1 MDSSQFS
8 LMKHHLLT
16 LLLLL
21 IPVSLVAGRCQE
33 NQQSLLLQ
41 LKHGLNFSRS
51 FSQKLVEWNAS
62 TECCEWPGIRCDSGG
77 LGRVIGLNLSYES
90 ITGGGGLDNS
100 VALFNLQYLKV
111 LDLSFNHFNT
121 TVPAALANLTN
132 LRYLNLSAGSFFGQ
146 VPASISR
153 MTSLV
158 GLDLSSQDYYS
169 YSGFAPQL
177 KLEKPNLA
185 LLVRNL
191 TQLTDLRLDGVNLS
205 AQGKEWCQALSSSL
219 RNLKVLSM
227 SRCNLSGPID
237 PSLSKLKSLSIV
249 ELKENNFS
257 SPFPDSFAELRNLT
271 SLSLMSCELIGKFPA
286 KILQIPTLELL
297 DLSKNIMLQG
307 VLPNFQQNHSMKT
320 LKLSETSFNGVLPP
334 SIGNLENLSWI
345 DISKSN
351 FIGTIPKTLG
361 SLTQL
366 EHLGFSFNNFTGPIP
381 RFIFELESLEA
392 LYLSSNRFSGNIQL
406 SWTQKLQNLKFL
418 DLSYNNLTVDTS
430 GNSSI
435 FPQLEVLVLTSCNLR
450 TFPDLDNQSRLAWLD
465 LSDNNINGVV
475 PRWIPESTSLIYLNI
490 SCNNLVSLHVQPTS
504 LPFLQYL
511 DMHHNQLQGEVSNI
525 LALTLSYVDCS
536 HNRFNGSLPAE
547 VIDNHP
553 LGYLSL
559 SNNSLTGP
567 IPTSICNFSNLE
579 VLDLSDN
586 NLNDRIPDC
595 LIENTKTLLVL
606 DLSGNKLS
614 GDIPNIFQ
622 ASCSLETLDLN
633 NNQFQGRVPKSLES
647 CTALQVLDLGNNK
660 ISDVFPCL
668 GRINSSLRV
677 LILRNNLFHGS
688 VWCPHDLHSTWQN
701 LQIVDLAFNNFHGP
715 LNAQFLTTWEAMMR
729 ADGNEMNNHLRH
741 GPVLIRDSYYEDSI
755 TLSNKGLQT
764 EYVKILK
771 VFKSIDF
778 SSNNFDGT
786 IPQVMGKFTALQIL
800 NLSHNAFTSQI
811 PSVLGN
817 LSNLESLD
825 LSNNRLNGRIPK
837 ELADMS
843 FLAVLNLSDNNL
855 NGSIPIGSQFQ
866 TFDNT
871 SFGGNRN
878 LCGQPLSKSCF
889 APPAPPKII
898 VGESTTSINW
908 DLLSKAFGFIFG
920 LGVVMLP
927 AALWPSFRVWYWPK
941 IDYLLIWM
949 FPKIYVK
956 DWNNRLRTSRRQQR
970 RSKQTMTSS
979 QQNHSPAISYP

>member
-1 MDSSQFS
+1 
-8 LMKHHLLT
+8 MKHHLLT

-62 TECCEWPGIRCDSGG
+62 TECCEWPGIRCDSGV

-90 ITGGGGLDNS
+90 ITGGGGIDNS

-111 LDLSFNHFNT
+111 LDF
-121 TVPAALANLTN
+121 
-132 LRYLNLSAGSFFGQ
+132 
-146 VPASISR
+146 
-153 MTSLV
+153 
-158 GLDLSSQDYYS
+158 
-169 YSGFAPQL
+169 
-177 KLEKPNLA
+177 
-185 LLVRNL
+185 
-191 TQLTDLRLDGVNLS
+191 
-205 AQGKEWCQALSSSL
+205 
-219 RNLKVLSM
+219 
-227 SRCNLSGPID
+227 
-237 PSLSKLKSLSIV
+237 
-249 ELKENNFS
+249 
-257 SPFPDSFAELRNLT
+257 
-271 SLSLMSCELIGKFPA
+271 
-286 KILQIPTLELL
+286 
-297 DLSKNIMLQG
+297 
-307 VLPNFQQNHSMKT
+307 
-320 LKLSETSFNGVLPP
+320 
-334 SIGNLENLSWI
+334 
-345 DISKSN
+345 

-366 EHLGFSFNNFTGPIP
+366 EHLDFSFNNFTGPIP
-381 RFIFELESLEA
+381 RFIFELETLEA
-392 LYLSSNRFSGNIQL
+392 LYLSTNRFSGNIQL

-418 DLSYNNLTVDTS
+418 DLSYNNLTV
-430 GNSSI
+430 
-435 FPQLEVLVLTSCNLR
+435 
-450 TFPDLDNQSRLAWLD
+450 
-465 LSDNNINGVV
+465 
-475 PRWIPESTSLIYLNI
+475 
-490 SCNNLVSLHVQPTS
+490 
-504 LPFLQYL
+504 
-511 DMHHNQLQGEVSNI
+511 
-525 LALTLSYVDCS
+525 
-536 HNRFNGSLPAE
+536 AE

-567 IPTSICNFSNLE
+567 IPTSICNFANLE

-586 NLNDRIPDC
+586 HLNDIIPDC

-622 ASCSLETLDLN
+622 APCSLETLDLN

-647 CTALQVLDLGNNK
+647 CKALQVLDLGNNK

-688 VWCPHDLHSTWQN
+688 IWCPHDLHSTWQN

-715 LNAQFLTTWEAMMR
+715 LNAQFLTTWEAM
-729 ADGNEMNNHLRH
+729 NNHLRH
-741 GPVLIRDSYYEDSI
+741 GPVFIRDSYYEDSI
-755 TLSNKGLQT
+755 TLSNKGHQT
-764 EYVKILK
+764 EYVKILE

-825 LSNNRLNGRIPK
+825 LSNNRLTGRIPK

-871 SFGGNRN
+871 SFGGNPN
-878 LCGQPLSKSCF
+878 LCGQPLFKSCF

-949 FPKIYVK
+949 FPKIYLK
-956 DWNNRLRTSRRQQR
+956 DRNNRLRTRRRQQR

-979 QQNHSPAISYP
+979 QQNHSPAISCT

>member
-1 MDSSQFS
+1 
-8 LMKHHLLT
+8 MKHHLLT

-62 TECCEWPGIRCDSGG
+62 TECCEWPGIRCDSGV

-90 ITGGGGLDNS
+90 ITGGGGIDNS

-146 VPASISR
+146 VPASFSR

-158 GLDLSSQDYYS
+158 GLDLSR
-169 YSGFAPQL
+169 FAPRL

-205 AQGKEWCQALSSSL
+205 AQGKEWCQALSPSL

-286 KILQIPTLELL
+286 K
-297 DLSKNIMLQG
+297 
-307 VLPNFQQNHSMKT
+307 
-320 LKLSETSFNGVLPP
+320 
-334 SIGNLENLSWI
+334 
-345 DISKSN
+345 
-351 FIGTIPKTLG
+351 TLG

-366 EHLGFSFNNFTGPIP
+366 EHLDFSFNNFTGPIP
-381 RFIFELESLEA
+381 RFIFELETLEA
-392 LYLSSNRFSGNIQL
+392 LYLSTNRFS
-406 SWTQKLQNLKFL
+406 
-418 DLSYNNLTVDTS
+418 
-430 GNSSI
+430 
-435 FPQLEVLVLTSCNLR
+435 
-450 TFPDLDNQSRLAWLD
+450 
-465 LSDNNINGVV
+465 
-475 PRWIPESTSLIYLNI
+475 
-490 SCNNLVSLHVQPTS
+490 
-504 LPFLQYL
+504 
-511 DMHHNQLQGEVSNI
+511 
-525 LALTLSYVDCS
+525 
-536 HNRFNGSLPAE
+536 

-567 IPTSICNFSNLE
+567 IPTSICNFANLE

-586 NLNDRIPDC
+586 
-595 LIENTKTLLVL
+595 
-606 DLSGNKLS
+606 
-614 GDIPNIFQ
+614 
-622 ASCSLETLDLN
+622 
-633 NNQFQGRVPKSLES
+633 
-647 CTALQVLDLGNNK
+647 
-660 ISDVFPCL
+660 
-668 GRINSSLRV
+668 
-677 LILRNNLFHGS
+677 
-688 VWCPHDLHSTWQN
+688 
-701 LQIVDLAFNNFHGP
+701 
-715 LNAQFLTTWEAMMR
+715 
-729 ADGNEMNNHLRH
+729 
-741 GPVLIRDSYYEDSI
+741 YYEDSI
-755 TLSNKGLQT
+755 TLSNKGHQT
-764 EYVKILK
+764 EYVKILE

-825 LSNNRLNGRIPK
+825 LSNNRLTGRIPK

-871 SFGGNRN
+871 SFGGNPN
-878 LCGQPLSKSCF
+878 LCGQPLFKSCF

-949 FPKIYVK
+949 FPKIYLK
-956 DWNNRLRTSRRQQR
+956 DRNNRLRTRRRQQR

-979 QQNHSPAISYP
+979 QQNHSPAISCT

>member
-1 MDSSQFS
+1 
-8 LMKHHLLT
+8 
-16 LLLLL
+16 
-21 IPVSLVAGRCQE
+21 
-33 NQQSLLLQ
+33 
-41 LKHGLNFSRS
+41 
-51 FSQKLVEWNAS
+51 
-62 TECCEWPGIRCDSGG
+62 
-77 LGRVIGLNLSYES
+77 
-90 ITGGGGLDNS
+90 
-100 VALFNLQYLKV
+100 
-111 LDLSFNHFNT
+111 
-121 TVPAALANLTN
+121 
-132 LRYLNLSAGSFFGQ
+132 
-146 VPASISR
+146 
-153 MTSLV
+153 
-158 GLDLSSQDYYS
+158 
-169 YSGFAPQL
+169 
-177 KLEKPNLA
+177 
-185 LLVRNL
+185 
-191 TQLTDLRLDGVNLS
+191 
-205 AQGKEWCQALSSSL
+205 
-219 RNLKVLSM
+219 
-227 SRCNLSGPID
+227 
-237 PSLSKLKSLSIV
+237 
-249 ELKENNFS
+249 
-257 SPFPDSFAELRNLT
+257 
-271 SLSLMSCELIGKFPA
+271 
-286 KILQIPTLELL
+286 
-297 DLSKNIMLQG
+297 
-307 VLPNFQQNHSMKT
+307 MKT

-366 EHLGFSFNNFTGPIP
+366 EHLDFSFNNFTGPIP
-381 RFIFELESLEA
+381 RFIFELETLEA
-392 LYLSSNRFSGNIQL
+392 LYLSTNRFSGNIQL

-475 PRWIPESTSLIYLNI
+475 PL
-490 SCNNLVSLHVQPTS
+490 
-504 LPFLQYL
+504 
-511 DMHHNQLQGEVSNI
+511 
-525 LALTLSYVDCS
+525 
-536 HNRFNGSLPAE
+536 
-547 VIDNHP
+547 IDNHP

-567 IPTSICNFSNLE
+567 IPTSICNFANLE

-586 NLNDRIPDC
+586 HLN
-595 LIENTKTLLVL
+595 
-606 DLSGNKLS
+606 
-614 GDIPNIFQ
+614 
-622 ASCSLETLDLN
+622 
-633 NNQFQGRVPKSLES
+633 
-647 CTALQVLDLGNNK
+647 
-660 ISDVFPCL
+660 
-668 GRINSSLRV
+668 
-677 LILRNNLFHGS
+677 
-688 VWCPHDLHSTWQN
+688 
-701 LQIVDLAFNNFHGP
+701 
-715 LNAQFLTTWEAMMR
+715 
-729 ADGNEMNNHLRH
+729 
-741 GPVLIRDSYYEDSI
+741 SI
-755 TLSNKGLQT
+755 TLSNKGHQT
-764 EYVKILK
+764 EYVKILE

-825 LSNNRLNGRIPK
+825 LSNNRLTGRIPK

-871 SFGGNRN
+871 SFGGNPN
-878 LCGQPLSKSCF
+878 LCGQPLFKSCF

-949 FPKIYVK
+949 FPKIYLK
-956 DWNNRLRTSRRQQR
+956 DRNNRLRTRRRQQR

-979 QQNHSPAISYP
+979 QQNHSPAISCT

>member
-1 MDSSQFS
+1 
-8 LMKHHLLT
+8 
-16 LLLLL
+16 
-21 IPVSLVAGRCQE
+21 
-33 NQQSLLLQ
+33 
-41 LKHGLNFSRS
+41 
-51 FSQKLVEWNAS
+51 
-62 TECCEWPGIRCDSGG
+62 
-77 LGRVIGLNLSYES
+77 
-90 ITGGGGLDNS
+90 
-100 VALFNLQYLKV
+100 
-111 LDLSFNHFNT
+111 
-121 TVPAALANLTN
+121 
-132 LRYLNLSAGSFFGQ
+132 
-146 VPASISR
+146 
-153 MTSLV
+153 
-158 GLDLSSQDYYS
+158 
-169 YSGFAPQL
+169 
-177 KLEKPNLA
+177 
-185 LLVRNL
+185 
-191 TQLTDLRLDGVNLS
+191 
-205 AQGKEWCQALSSSL
+205 
-219 RNLKVLSM
+219 
-227 SRCNLSGPID
+227 
-237 PSLSKLKSLSIV
+237 
-249 ELKENNFS
+249 
-257 SPFPDSFAELRNLT
+257 
-271 SLSLMSCELIGKFPA
+271 
-286 KILQIPTLELL
+286 
-297 DLSKNIMLQG
+297 
-307 VLPNFQQNHSMKT
+307 MKT

-366 EHLGFSFNNFTGPIP
+366 EHLDFSFNNFTGPIP
-381 RFIFELESLEA
+381 RFIFELETLEA
-392 LYLSSNRFSGNIQL
+392 LYLSTNRFSGNIQL

-490 SCNNLVSLHVQPTS
+490 SCNNL
-504 LPFLQYL
+504 
-511 DMHHNQLQGEVSNI
+511 NQLQGEVSNI

-567 IPTSICNFSNLE
+567 IPTSICNFANLE

-586 NLNDRIPDC
+586 HLNDIIPDC

-622 ASCSLETLDLN
+622 APCSLETLDLN

-647 CTALQVLDLGNNK
+647 CKALQVLDLGNNK

-688 VWCPHDLHSTWQN
+688 IWCPHDLHSTWQN

-729 ADGNEMNNHLRH
+729 ADGN
-741 GPVLIRDSYYEDSI
+741 GPVFIRDSYYEDSI
-755 TLSNKGLQT
+755 TLSNKGHQT
-764 EYVKILK
+764 EYVKILE

-825 LSNNRLNGRIPK
+825 LSNNRLTGRIPK

-871 SFGGNRN
+871 SFGGNPN
-878 LCGQPLSKSCF
+878 LCGQPLFKSCF

-949 FPKIYVK
+949 FPKIYLK
-956 DWNNRLRTSRRQQR
+956 DRNNRLRTRRRQQR

-979 QQNHSPAISYP
+979 QQNHSPAISCT

>member
-1 MDSSQFS
+1 
-8 LMKHHLLT
+8 MKHHLLT

-62 TECCEWPGIRCDSGG
+62 TECCEWPGIRCDSGV

-90 ITGGGGLDNS
+90 ITG
-100 VALFNLQYLKV
+100 
-111 LDLSFNHFNT
+111 T

-146 VPASISR
+146 VPASFSR

-158 GLDLSSQDYYS
+158 GLDLS
-169 YSGFAPQL
+169 
-177 KLEKPNLA
+177 K
-185 LLVRNL
+185 
-191 TQLTDLRLDGVNLS
+191 
-205 AQGKEWCQALSSSL
+205 
-219 RNLKVLSM
+219 
-227 SRCNLSGPID
+227 
-237 PSLSKLKSLSIV
+237 
-249 ELKENNFS
+249 
-257 SPFPDSFAELRNLT
+257 
-271 SLSLMSCELIGKFPA
+271 
-286 KILQIPTLELL
+286 
-297 DLSKNIMLQG
+297 
-307 VLPNFQQNHSMKT
+307 
-320 LKLSETSFNGVLPP
+320 TSFNGVLPP

-351 FIGTIPKTLG
+351 FIGTIPKTL
-361 SLTQL
+361 
-366 EHLGFSFNNFTGPIP
+366 
-381 RFIFELESLEA
+381 
-392 LYLSSNRFSGNIQL
+392 
-406 SWTQKLQNLKFL
+406 
-418 DLSYNNLTVDTS
+418 
-430 GNSSI
+430 
-435 FPQLEVLVLTSCNLR
+435 
-450 TFPDLDNQSRLAWLD
+450 NQSRLAWLD

-475 PRWIPESTSLIYLNI
+475 PRWIPESTSL
-490 SCNNLVSLHVQPTS
+490 
-504 LPFLQYL
+504 
-511 DMHHNQLQGEVSNI
+511 
-525 LALTLSYVDCS
+525 
-536 HNRFNGSLPAE
+536 
-547 VIDNHP
+547 
-553 LGYLSL
+553 SL

-567 IPTSICNFSNLE
+567 IPTSICNFANLE

-586 NLNDRIPDC
+586 HLNDIIPDC

-622 ASCSLETLDLN
+622 APCSLETLDLN

-647 CTALQVLDLGNNK
+647 CKALQVLDLGNNK

-688 VWCPHDLHSTWQN
+688 IWCPHDLHSTWQN

-741 GPVLIRDSYYEDSI
+741 GPVFIRDSYYEDSI
-755 TLSNKGLQT
+755 TLSNKGHQT
-764 EYVKILK
+764 EYVKILE

-825 LSNNRLNGRIPK
+825 LSNNRLTGRIPK

-871 SFGGNRN
+871 SFGGNPN
-878 LCGQPLSKSCF
+878 LCGQPLFKSCF

-949 FPKIYVK
+949 FPKIYLK
-956 DWNNRLRTSRRQQR
+956 DRNNRLRTRRRQQR

-979 QQNHSPAISYP
+979 QQNHSPAISCT

>member
-1 MDSSQFS
+1 
-8 LMKHHLLT
+8 MKHHLLT

-62 TECCEWPGIRCDSGG
+62 TECCEWPGIRCDSGV

-90 ITGGGGLDNS
+90 ITG
-100 VALFNLQYLKV
+100 
-111 LDLSFNHFNT
+111 
-121 TVPAALANLTN
+121 
-132 LRYLNLSAGSFFGQ
+132 
-146 VPASISR
+146 
-153 MTSLV
+153 
-158 GLDLSSQDYYS
+158 
-169 YSGFAPQL
+169 
-177 KLEKPNLA
+177 
-185 LLVRNL
+185 
-191 TQLTDLRLDGVNLS
+191 
-205 AQGKEWCQALSSSL
+205 
-219 RNLKVLSM
+219 
-227 SRCNLSGPID
+227 
-237 PSLSKLKSLSIV
+237 
-249 ELKENNFS
+249 
-257 SPFPDSFAELRNLT
+257 
-271 SLSLMSCELIGKFPA
+271 
-286 KILQIPTLELL
+286 
-297 DLSKNIMLQG
+297 
-307 VLPNFQQNHSMKT
+307 
-320 LKLSETSFNGVLPP
+320 
-334 SIGNLENLSWI
+334 
-345 DISKSN
+345 
-351 FIGTIPKTLG
+351 
-361 SLTQL
+361 
-366 EHLGFSFNNFTGPIP
+366 
-381 RFIFELESLEA
+381 
-392 LYLSSNRFSGNIQL
+392 
-406 SWTQKLQNLKFL
+406 
-418 DLSYNNLTVDTS
+418 VDTS

-490 SCNNLVSLHVQPTS
+490 SCNNL
-504 LPFLQYL
+504 
-511 DMHHNQLQGEVSNI
+511 NQLQGEVSNI

-567 IPTSICNFSNLE
+567 IPTSICNFANLE

-586 NLNDRIPDC
+586 HLNDIIPDC

-622 ASCSLETLDLN
+622 APCSLETLDLN

-647 CTALQVLDLGNNK
+647 CKALQVLDLGNNK

-688 VWCPHDLHSTWQN
+688 IWCPHDLHSTWQN

-729 ADGNEMNNHLRH
+729 ADGNEMNNHL
-741 GPVLIRDSYYEDSI
+741 SYYEDSI
-755 TLSNKGLQT
+755 TLSNKGHQT
-764 EYVKILK
+764 EYVKILE

-825 LSNNRLNGRIPK
+825 LSNNRLTGRIPK

-871 SFGGNRN
+871 SFGGNPN
-878 LCGQPLSKSCF
+878 LCGQPLFKSCF

-949 FPKIYVK
+949 FPKIYLK
-956 DWNNRLRTSRRQQR
+956 DRNNRLRTRRRQQR

-979 QQNHSPAISYP
+979 QQNHSPAISCT